1 MYKGKI
7 FSFIAVLLL
16 LGLSS
21 CHDDEPGNNRFD
33 PEVGYDYYVA
43 VFYNSEDSLAKKNM
57 AEWAA
62 ADFADAQKS
71 MSKQLSVGIRW
82 YNCDNKDWILD
93 VENAVLDNQ
102 CTAIIGPEG
111 STKCQ
116 TLISVAKKTTKLG
129 KIADKPIILPTATSV
144 DLQRQC
150 MQYGNT
156 WFMSENDL
164 CQGETMLRVCQLM
177 ESKSIMVI
185 SSDDAYGLSFHDKMP
200 FMANEWGI
208 DIGFNELVSPNAT
221 NAEIEDM
228 LSRAY
233 QYAKDKG
240 FDTLDDVIVL
250 VASSNYRHYKAANQ
264 WDMNHRDDLCIIF
277 TDNAG
282 TFNNQEA
289 YSDAS
294 GIALAPNIESTF
306 IKRFKSKFPNV
317 NQGNALCGEA
327 FIYDAVMMALLS
339 TYAHW
344 TNGTDANE
352 AIKRMTTDEHAVAN
366 YDTNGIQPV
375 LQMIGEG
382 NIPQI
387 YGMAGEWDFYK
398 GINLHP
404 CYYLWEQEDG
414 KINIYFHIDSET
426 FTLREDDDETLTEWT
441 PTKLAP
447 ELFESIAD
455 PKNYGEL
462 GNKWAVIVASSIGF
476 ENYRHN
482 ADALAIYQTLKRN
495 GYDDNHILLIINDAV
510 ANDTHNPFRGV
521 IKSTSDGVN
530 LMDGAVVDY
539 HTPDLTPGQLQ
550 DLLTSGDVFAPQPDD
565 NVFIFW
571 SGHGTKKGELC
582 WRGNNSENI
591 STEQFCGWLQAMS
604 TLQRYRKLMLCIEAC
619 YSGAIAKSQLP
630 TGVLCMTAANSNETS
645 IVHGDSPDAV
655 MGTYLCDEF
664 SYIMNEK
671 IKDNPSI
678 LVSDLYKYMYLN
690 TATSHVTLSDIRQ
703 FGAITKCKMD
713 EFIK

>member
-1 MYKGKI
+1 
-7 FSFIAVLLL
+7 
-16 LGLSS
+16 
-21 CHDDEPGNNRFD
+21 
-33 PEVGYDYYVA
+33 
-43 VFYNSEDSLAKKNM
+43 
-57 AEWAA
+57 
-62 ADFADAQKS
+62 
-71 MSKQLSVGIRW
+71 
-82 YNCDNKDWILD
+82 
-93 VENAVLDNQ
+93 
-102 CTAIIGPEG
+102 
-111 STKCQ
+111 
-116 TLISVAKKTTKLG
+116 
-129 KIADKPIILPTATSV
+129 
-144 DLQRQC
+144 
-150 MQYGNT
+150 
-156 WFMSENDL
+156 
-164 CQGETMLRVCQLM
+164 MLFR
-177 ESKSIMVI
+177 S
-185 SSDDAYGLSFHDKMP
+185 
-200 FMANEWGI
+200 
-208 DIGFNELVSPNAT
+208 
-221 NAEIEDM
+221 
-228 LSRAY
+228 
-233 QYAKDKG
+233 
-240 FDTLDDVIVL
+240 
-250 VASSNYRHYKAANQ
+250 
-264 WDMNHRDDLCIIF
+264 
-277 TDNAG
+277 
-282 TFNNQEA
+282 
-289 YSDAS
+289 
-294 GIALAPNIESTF
+294 
-306 IKRFKSKFPNV
+306 
-317 NQGNALCGEA
+317 
-327 FIYDAVMMALLS
+327 
-339 TYAHW
+339 

-462 GNKWAVIVASSIGF
+462 GNKWAVTVASSIGF

-571 SGHGTKKGELC
+571 SGHGTTKGELC